1 MDRSQVDP
9 KRELFRKL
17 LRNISSETVI
27 RAMEQVPR
35 ERFVPQDSRHMAYLD
50 LPLSIGEGQTI
61 SQPYIVAM
69 MTEAMELSGGDRV
82 LKIGTGSGYQTAILS
97 ALTPRGR
104 VVTMERVPALMQQA
118 RQRLEELGYRN
129 VEVQLAGSS
138 LGCPSKGPYDAII
151 VKHLGVSHN
160 YARDGSYFNLTAA
173 APRLPKSL
181 ISQLAIGGR
190 LVIPVGTLSQQELV
204 QAPRTDEGLSLRV
217 LGPCRFV
224 PLLGAEAFPQP

>member
-82 LKIGTGSGYQTAILS
+82 LEIGTGSGYQTAILS

-118 RQRLEELGYRN
+118 RQRLQELGYRN
-129 VEVQLAGSS
+129 VEVQQAGSS

-151 VKHLGVSHN
+151 V
-160 YARDGSYFNLTAA
+160 TAA

-204 QAPRTDEGLSLRV
+204 QARRTDEGLSLRV

>member
-1 MDRSQVDP
+1 M
-9 KRELFRKL
+9 
-17 LRNISSETVI
+17 LRNIPSETVI

-35 ERFVPQDSRHMAYLD
+35 DLFVPQDSRHMAYLD
-50 LPLSIGEGQTI
+50 LPLSIGEEQTI

-69 MTEAMELSGGDRV
+69 MTEALELSGGDRV
-82 LKIGTGSGYQTAILS
+82 LEIGTGSGYQTAILS

-104 VVTMERVPALMQQA
+104 VVSMERVPALMQQA
-118 RQRLEELGYRN
+118 RQRLQELGYRN
-129 VEVQLAGSS
+129 VEVQQAGSW

-151 VKHLGVSHN
+151 V
-160 YARDGSYFNLTAA
+160 TAA
-173 APRLPKSL
+173 APRLPESL
-181 ISQLAIGGR
+181 LSQLAIGGR

-204 QAPRTDEGLSLRV
+204 QARRTDEGLSLRV

>member
-1 MDRSQVDP
+1 MDRSQVDS

-82 LKIGTGSGYQTAILS
+82 LEIGTGSGYQTAILS

-118 RQRLEELGYRN
+118 RQRLEELGYCN

-151 VKHLGVSHN
+151 V
-160 YARDGSYFNLTAA
+160 TAA

-204 QAPRTDEGLSLRV
+204 QARRTDEGLSLRV

>member
-1 MDRSQVDP
+1 M
-9 KRELFRKL
+9 
-17 LRNISSETVI
+17 LRNIPSETVI

-35 ERFVPQDSRHMAYLD
+35 DLFVPQDSRHMAYLD
-50 LPLSIGEGQTI
+50 LPLSIGEEQTI

-69 MTEAMELSGGDRV
+69 MTEALDLSGGDRV
-82 LKIGTGSGYQTAILS
+82 LEIGTGSGYQTAILS

-104 VVTMERVPALMQQA
+104 VVSMERVPALMQQA
-118 RQRLEELGYRN
+118 RQRLQELGYRN
-129 VEVQLAGSS
+129 VEVQQAGSS

-151 VKHLGVSHN
+151 V
-160 YARDGSYFNLTAA
+160 TAA
-173 APRLPKSL
+173 APRLPESL
-181 ISQLAIGGR
+181 LSQLAIGGR

-204 QAPRTDEGLSLRV
+204 QARRTDEGLSLRV

>member
-1 MDRSQVDP
+1 MDRRQVDP

-17 LRNISSETVI
+17 LRNIPSETVI

-35 ERFVPQDSRHMAYLD
+35 ELFVPQDSRHMAYLD

-61 SQPYIVAM
+61 SQPYVVAM

-82 LKIGTGSGYQTAILS
+82 LEIGTGSGYQTAILS

-104 VVTMERVPALMQQA
+104 VVSMERVPALMQQA
-118 RQRLEELGYRN
+118 RQRLQELGYRN
-129 VEVQLAGSS
+129 VEVQQAGSS

-151 VKHLGVSHN
+151 V
-160 YARDGSYFNLTAA
+160 TAA
-173 APRLPKSL
+173 APRLPESL
-181 ISQLAIGGR
+181 LSQLAIGGR

-204 QAPRTDEGLSLRV
+204 QARRTDEGLSLRV

>member
-17 LRNISSETVI
+17 LRNIPSETVI

-35 ERFVPQDSRHMAYLD
+35 ELFVPQDSRHMAYLD

-61 SQPYIVAM
+61 SQPYVVAM

-82 LKIGTGSGYQTAILS
+82 LEIGTGSGYQTAILS

-104 VVTMERVPALMQQA
+104 VVSMERVPALMQQA
-118 RQRLEELGYRN
+118 RQRLQELGYRN
-129 VEVQLAGSS
+129 VEVQQAGSS
-138 LGCPSKGPYDAII
+138 LGCPAKGPYDAII
-151 VKHLGVSHN
+151 V
-160 YARDGSYFNLTAA
+160 TAA
-173 APRLPKSL
+173 APRLPESL
-181 ISQLAIGGR
+181 LSQLAIGGR

-204 QAPRTDEGLSLRV
+204 QARRTDEGLSLRV

-224 PLLGAEAFPQP
+224 PLLGAEAFLQP

>member
-17 LRNISSETVI
+17 LRNIPSETVI

-35 ERFVPQDSRHMAYLD
+35 ELFVPQDSRHMAYLD

-82 LKIGTGSGYQTAILS
+82 LEIGTGSGYQTAILS

-104 VVTMERVPALMQQA
+104 VVSMERVPALMQQA
-118 RQRLEELGYRN
+118 RQRLQELGYRN
-129 VEVQLAGSS
+129 VEVQQAGSS

-151 VKHLGVSHN
+151 V
-160 YARDGSYFNLTAA
+160 TAA
-173 APRLPKSL
+173 APRLPESL
-181 ISQLAIGGR
+181 LSQLAIGGR

-204 QAPRTDEGLSLRV
+204 QARRTDEGLSLRV

-224 PLLGAEAFPQP
+224 PLLGTEAFPQP

>member
-1 MDRSQVDP
+1 MDRSQVDS

-151 VKHLGVSHN
+151 V
-160 YARDGSYFNLTAA
+160 TAA

-204 QAPRTDEGLSLRV
+204 QARRTDEGLSLRV

>member
-1 MDRSQVDP
+1 MVRRQVDP

-17 LRNISSETVI
+17 LRNIPSETVI

-35 ERFVPQDSRHMAYLD
+35 DLFVPQDSRHMAYLD
-50 LPLSIGEGQTI
+50 LPLSIGEEQTI

-69 MTEAMELSGGDRV
+69 MTEALELSGGDRV
-82 LKIGTGSGYQTAILS
+82 LEIATGSGYQTAILS

-104 VVTMERVPALMQQA
+104 VVSMERVPALMQQA
-118 RQRLEELGYRN
+118 RQRLQELGYRN
-129 VEVQLAGSS
+129 VEVQQAGSS

-151 VKHLGVSHN
+151 V
-160 YARDGSYFNLTAA
+160 TAA
-173 APRLPKSL
+173 APRLPESL
-181 ISQLAIGGR
+181 LSQLAIGGR

-204 QAPRTDEGLSLRV
+204 QARRTDEGLSLRV

>member
-1 MDRSQVDP
+1 M
-9 KRELFRKL
+9 
-17 LRNISSETVI
+17 LRNIPSETVI

-35 ERFVPQDSRHMAYLD
+35 ELFVPQDSRHMAYLD

-82 LKIGTGSGYQTAILS
+82 LEIGTGSGYQTAILS

-104 VVTMERVPALMQQA
+104 VVSMERVPALMQQA
-118 RQRLEELGYRN
+118 RQRLQELGYRN
-129 VEVQLAGSS
+129 VEVQQAGSS

-151 VKHLGVSHN
+151 V
-160 YARDGSYFNLTAA
+160 TAA
-173 APRLPKSL
+173 APRLPESL
-181 ISQLAIGGR
+181 LSQLAIGGR

-204 QAPRTDEGLSLRV
+204 QARRTDEGLSLRV

>member
-82 LKIGTGSGYQTAILS
+82 LEIGTGSGYQTAILS

-118 RQRLEELGYRN
+118 RQRLQELGYRN
-129 VEVQLAGSS
+129 VEVQLADSS

-151 VKHLGVSHN
+151 V
-160 YARDGSYFNLTAA
+160 TAA
-173 APRLPKSL
+173 APRLPESL

-204 QAPRTDEGLSLRV
+204 QARRTDEGLSLRV

>member
-1 MDRSQVDP
+1 MDRSQVDS

-82 LKIGTGSGYQTAILS
+82 LEIGTGSGYQTAILS

-151 VKHLGVSHN
+151 V
-160 YARDGSYFNLTAA
+160 TAA

-204 QAPRTDEGLSLRV
+204 QARRTDEGLSLRV

>member
-1 MDRSQVDP
+1 
-9 KRELFRKL
+9 L
-17 LRNISSETVI
+17 LRNIPSETVI

-35 ERFVPQDSRHMAYLD
+35 DLFVPQDSRHMAYLD
-50 LPLSIGEGQTI
+50 LPLSIGEEQTI

-69 MTEAMELSGGDRV
+69 MTEALELSGGDRV
-82 LKIGTGSGYQTAILS
+82 LEIGTGSGYQTAILS

-104 VVTMERVPALMQQA
+104 VVSMERVPALMQQA
-118 RQRLEELGYRN
+118 RQRLQELGYRN
-129 VEVQLAGSS
+129 VEVQQAGSS

-151 VKHLGVSHN
+151 V
-160 YARDGSYFNLTAA
+160 TAA
-173 APRLPKSL
+173 APRLPESL
-181 ISQLAIGGR
+181 LSQLAIGGR

-204 QAPRTDEGLSLRV
+204 QARRTDEGLSLRV

>member
-1 MDRSQVDP
+1 MRFFRMDRRQVDP

-17 LRNISSETVI
+17 LRNIPSETVI

-35 ERFVPQDSRHMAYLD
+35 DLFVPQDSRHMAYLD
-50 LPLSIGEGQTI
+50 LPLSIGEEQTI

-69 MTEAMELSGGDRV
+69 MTEALELSGGDRV
-82 LKIGTGSGYQTAILS
+82 LEIGTGSGYQTAILS

-104 VVTMERVPALMQQA
+104 VVSMERVPALMQQA
-118 RQRLEELGYRN
+118 RQRLQELGYRN
-129 VEVQLAGSS
+129 VEVQQAGSS

-151 VKHLGVSHN
+151 V
-160 YARDGSYFNLTAA
+160 TAA
-173 APRLPKSL
+173 APRLPESL
-181 ISQLAIGGR
+181 LSQLAIGGR
-190 LVIPVGTLSQQELV
+190 LVIPVGTLSHQELV
-204 QAPRTDEGLSLRV
+204 QARRTDEGLSLRV

>member
-1 MDRSQVDP
+1 MDRSQVNP

-17 LRNISSETVI
+17 LRNIPSETVI
-27 RAMEQVPR
+27 RAMEDVPR
-35 ERFVPQDSRHMAYLD
+35 ELFVPQESRYMAYLD

-82 LKIGTGSGYQTAILS
+82 LEIGTGSGYQTAILS
-97 ALTPRGR
+97 TLTPRGR
-104 VVTMERVPALMQQA
+104 VVSMERVPALTQQA
-118 RQRLEELGYRN
+118 SQRLQELGYRN
-129 VEVQLAGSS
+129 VEVQQAGSS
-138 LGCPSKGPYDAII
+138 LGCPSKATYYAII
-151 VKHLGVSHN
+151 V
-160 YARDGSYFNLTAA
+160 TAA
-173 APRLPKSL
+173 APRLPESL
-181 ISQLAIGGR
+181 LSQLAIGGR

-204 QAPRTDEGLSLRV
+204 QARRTDEGLSLRV

>member
-17 LRNISSETVI
+17 LQNIPSETVI

-35 ERFVPQDSRHMAYLD
+35 ELFVPQDSRHMAYLD

-61 SQPYIVAM
+61 SQPYVVAM

-82 LKIGTGSGYQTAILS
+82 LEIGTGSGYQTAILS

-104 VVTMERVPALMQQA
+104 VVSMERVPALMQQA
-118 RQRLEELGYRN
+118 RQRLQELGYRN
-129 VEVQLAGSS
+129 VEVQQAGSS

-151 VKHLGVSHN
+151 V
-160 YARDGSYFNLTAA
+160 TAA
-173 APRLPKSL
+173 APRLPESL
-181 ISQLAIGGR
+181 LSQLADGGR

-204 QAPRTDEGLSLRV
+204 QARRTDEGLSLRV

>member
-82 LKIGTGSGYQTAILS
+82 LEIGTGSGYQTAILS

-104 VVTMERVPALMQQA
+104 VVSMERVPALMQQA
-118 RQRLEELGYRN
+118 RQRLQELGYRN
-129 VEVQLAGSS
+129 VEVRQAGSS
-138 LGCPSKGPYDAII
+138 LGCPFKGPYDAII
-151 VKHLGVSHN
+151 V
-160 YARDGSYFNLTAA
+160 TAA
-173 APRLPKSL
+173 APRLPESL
-181 ISQLAIGGR
+181 LSQLAIGGR

-204 QAPRTDEGLSLRV
+204 QARRTDEGLSLRV

>member
-1 MDRSQVDP
+1 MDRSQVDS

-61 SQPYIVAM
+61 SQPYVVAM

-82 LKIGTGSGYQTAILS
+82 LEIGTGSGYQTAILS

-151 VKHLGVSHN
+151 V
-160 YARDGSYFNLTAA
+160 TAA
-173 APRLPKSL
+173 APRLPESL
-181 ISQLAIGGR
+181 LSQLAIGGR

-204 QAPRTDEGLSLRV
+204 QARRTDEGLSLRV

>member
-50 LPLSIGEGQTI
+50 LPLSIGEGQPI

-82 LKIGTGSGYQTAILS
+82 LEIGTGSGYQTAILS

-151 VKHLGVSHN
+151 V
-160 YARDGSYFNLTAA
+160 TAA

-204 QAPRTDEGLSLRV
+204 QARRTDEGLSLRV

>member
-1 MDRSQVDP
+1 M
-9 KRELFRKL
+9 
-17 LRNISSETVI
+17 LRNIPSETVI

-35 ERFVPQDSRHMAYLD
+35 ELFVPQDSRHMAYLD

-61 SQPYIVAM
+61 SQPYVVAM

-82 LKIGTGSGYQTAILS
+82 LEIGTGSGYQTAILS

-104 VVTMERVPALMQQA
+104 VVSMERVPALMQQA
-118 RQRLEELGYRN
+118 RQRLQELGYRN
-129 VEVQLAGSS
+129 VEVQQAGSS

-151 VKHLGVSHN
+151 V
-160 YARDGSYFNLTAA
+160 TAA
-173 APRLPKSL
+173 APRLPESL
-181 ISQLAIGGR
+181 LSQLANGGR

-204 QAPRTDEGLSLRV
+204 QARRTDEGLSLRV

>member
-35 ERFVPQDSRHMAYLD
+35 ELFVPQDSRHMAYLD

-82 LKIGTGSGYQTAILS
+82 LEIGTGSGYQTAILS

-151 VKHLGVSHN
+151 V
-160 YARDGSYFNLTAA
+160 TAA

-204 QAPRTDEGLSLRV
+204 QARRTDEGLSLRV

>member
-1 MDRSQVDP
+1 M
-9 KRELFRKL
+9 
-17 LRNISSETVI
+17 LRNIPSETVI

-35 ERFVPQDSRHMAYLD
+35 DLFVPQDSRHMAYLD
-50 LPLSIGEGQTI
+50 LPLSIGEEQTI

-69 MTEAMELSGGDRV
+69 MTEALELSGVDRV
-82 LKIGTGSGYQTAILS
+82 LEIGTGSGYQTAILS

-104 VVTMERVPALMQQA
+104 VVSMERVPALMQQA
-118 RQRLEELGYRN
+118 RQRLQELGYRN
-129 VEVQLAGSS
+129 VEVQQAGSS

-151 VKHLGVSHN
+151 V
-160 YARDGSYFNLTAA
+160 TAA
-173 APRLPKSL
+173 APRLPESL
-181 ISQLAIGGR
+181 LSQLAIGGR

-204 QAPRTDEGLSLRV
+204 QARRTDEGLSLRV

>member
-17 LRNISSETVI
+17 LRNIPSETVI

-35 ERFVPQDSRHMAYLD
+35 EQFVPQDSRHMAYLD

-69 MTEAMELSGGDRV
+69 MTEAMELSLGDRV
-82 LKIGTGSGYQTAILS
+82 LEIGTGSGYQTAILS

-104 VVTMERVPALMQQA
+104 VVSMERVPALMQQA
-118 RQRLEELGYRN
+118 RQRLQELGYRN
-129 VEVQLAGSS
+129 VEVQQAGSS

-151 VKHLGVSHN
+151 V
-160 YARDGSYFNLTAA
+160 TAA
-173 APRLPKSL
+173 APRLPESL
-181 ISQLAIGGR
+181 LSQLAIGGR

-204 QAPRTDEGLSLRV
+204 QARRTDEGLSLRV

-224 PLLGAEAFPQP
+224 PLLGTEAFPQP

>member
-9 KRELFRKL
+9 QRELFRKL
-17 LRNISSETVI
+17 LRNIPSETVI

-35 ERFVPQDSRHMAYLD
+35 ELFVPQDSRHMAYLD

-61 SQPYIVAM
+61 SQPYVVAM

-82 LKIGTGSGYQTAILS
+82 LEIGTGSGYQTAILS

-104 VVTMERVPALMQQA
+104 VVSMERVPALMQQA
-118 RQRLEELGYRN
+118 RQRLQELGYRN
-129 VEVQLAGSS
+129 VEVQQAGSS
-138 LGCPSKGPYDAII
+138 LGCASKGPYDAII
-151 VKHLGVSHN
+151 V
-160 YARDGSYFNLTAA
+160 TAA
-173 APRLPKSL
+173 APRLPESL
-181 ISQLAIGGR
+181 LSQLANGGR

-204 QAPRTDEGLSLRV
+204 QARRTDEGLSLRV

>member
-1 MDRSQVDP
+1 M
-9 KRELFRKL
+9 
-17 LRNISSETVI
+17 LRNIPSETVI

-35 ERFVPQDSRHMAYLD
+35 ELFVPQDSRHMAYLD

-61 SQPYIVAM
+61 SQPYVVAM

-82 LKIGTGSGYQTAILS
+82 LEIGTGSGYQTAILS

-104 VVTMERVPALMQQA
+104 VVSMERVPALMQQA
-118 RQRLEELGYRN
+118 RQRLQELGYRN
-129 VEVQLAGSS
+129 VEVQQAGSS

-151 VKHLGVSHN
+151 V
-160 YARDGSYFNLTAA
+160 TAA
-173 APRLPKSL
+173 APRLPESL
-181 ISQLAIGGR
+181 LSQLAIGGR

-204 QAPRTDEGLSLRV
+204 QARRTDEGLSLRV

>member
-1 MDRSQVDP
+1 MDRRQVDP

-17 LRNISSETVI
+17 LRNIPSETVI

-35 ERFVPQDSRHMAYLD
+35 DLFVPQDSRHMAYFD
-50 LPLSIGEGQTI
+50 LPLSIGEEQTI

-69 MTEAMELSGGDRV
+69 MTEALELSGGDRV
-82 LKIGTGSGYQTAILS
+82 LEIGTGSGYQTAILS

-104 VVTMERVPALMQQA
+104 VVSMERVPALMQQA
-118 RQRLEELGYRN
+118 RQRLQELGYRN
-129 VEVQLAGSS
+129 VEVQQAGSS

-151 VKHLGVSHN
+151 V
-160 YARDGSYFNLTAA
+160 TAA
-173 APRLPKSL
+173 APRLPESL
-181 ISQLAIGGR
+181 LSQLAIGGR

-204 QAPRTDEGLSLRV
+204 QARRTDEGLSLRV

>member
-1 MDRSQVDP
+1 MDRSQVDS

-82 LKIGTGSGYQTAILS
+82 LEIGTGSGYQTAILS

-118 RQRLEELGYRN
+118 RQRLQELGYRN

-151 VKHLGVSHN
+151 V
-160 YARDGSYFNLTAA
+160 TAA

-204 QAPRTDEGLSLRV
+204 QARRTDEGLSLRV